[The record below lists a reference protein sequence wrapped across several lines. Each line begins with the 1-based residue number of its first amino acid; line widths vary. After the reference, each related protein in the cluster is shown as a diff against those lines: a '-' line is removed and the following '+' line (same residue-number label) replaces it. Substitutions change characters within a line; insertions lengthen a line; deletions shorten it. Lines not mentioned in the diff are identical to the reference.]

1 MYEFSVLFLFFLI
14 CIILNYIF
22 LKLIITNI
30 KPSIEVRLSNVHGIG
45 VFSNK
50 YIKKGEIIEIVPLL
64 SVLHQNIEK
73 SILVDYVLTLHDKL
87 IEDERK
93 HCIMLGYG
101 SIYNHS
107 SQNNANWSFLDN
119 KRLKIE
125 AVKNI
130 LPNEEIFVNYG
141 EKYWKNSRRI
151 SHLV

>member
-1 MYEFSVLFLFFLI
+1 MYEFLLLFLFFSI
-14 CIILNYIF
+14 CITLNYIF
-22 LKLIITNI
+22 LKLIISNI
-30 KPSIEVRLSNVHGIG
+30 KPPIEVRLSNVHGRG

-50 YIKKGEIIEIVPLL
+50 YIKKGEIIEIAPLL
-64 SVLHQNIEK
+64 SVLHENIEN
-73 SILVDYVLTLHDKL
+73 SILVDYVLSLHDKL

-93 HCIMLGYG
+93 HCVILGYG

-107 SQNNANWSFLDN
+107 SQNNADWSFLDN

-141 EKYWKNSRRI
+141 EEYWKNPRRI